1 MPAQSLE
8 ARQAMPTKS
17 RPAALPLLSWQG
29 PSLRICKEWIN
40 GGIFLVVSIYGVEF
54 FTNTGKSLAVDI
66 CGHGIRIE
74 FTTRPTPRFGE
85 SLSLFEKGIRN
96 RYCGFHKCS
105 ITVVIPRFKRSNTV
119 SEALRRAS
127 LRHGECR
134 NKPNG
139 GFLPA
144 GNLAAMTQID
154 CEFSRSVACQ

>member
-1 MPAQSLE
+1 
-8 ARQAMPTKS
+8 MPTKS

-54 FTNTGKSLAVDI
+54 FTNTGKSLTVDI

-96 RYCGFHKCS
+96 RYCGFHKRS
-105 ITVVIPRFKRSNTV
+105 ITVVIPRLKPITQRLAGASKKLLWAEAIPGFSVSVVGLRSATT
-119 SEALRRAS
+119 SQRRY
-127 LRHGECR
+127 RNHCR
-134 NKPNG
+134 
-139 GFLPA
+139 
-144 GNLAAMTQID
+144 
-154 CEFSRSVACQ
+154 